1 VLQHDFFAT
10 LCYSCVIEV
19 VRAIRSMT
27 TCCYIT
33 AAPVT
38 LVSKKGGDFSWS
50 KEKRN
55 NAVQFEFCYLRK
67 RVLVIIYGVL
77 KRRNY
82 HNGRFDTWFSS
93 FLAVFGHP

>member
-10 LCYSCVIEV
+10 LSYSCVIEV
-19 VRAIRSMT
+19 VCAIRSVT
-27 TCCYIT
+27 TCCKIT
-33 AAPVT
+33 AVT
-38 LVSKKGGDFSWS
+38 LVSKKGGDFSWL

-82 HNGRFDTWFSS
+82 HNRRFDTWFSS
-93 FLAVFGHP
+93 FLTVSGHR